1 LKTASNGRPQ
11 HEHSPTEEEA
21 NVMGLLALGA
31 IAGALL
37 AFFFDPASGRRRR
50 ALARDKTLG
59 TVRRGGREVER
70 AGRGVAA
77 EAYGAAQK
85 VQHLKEE
92 PKEFDDATLTSKV
105 ESELFRDPSVPKG
118 QINVNA
124 QEGVVQL
131 RGEVESRE
139 LIDDLVD
146 RTRKIHGVRDVENLL
161 HVPGTR
167 APMHQ

>member
-1 LKTASNGRPQ
+1 
-11 HEHSPTEEEA
+11 
-21 NVMGLLALGA
+21 MGLLALGA

-37 AFFFDPASGRRRR
+37 AFFLDPNSGRRRR
-50 ALARDKTLG
+50 AMARDRTLAKL
-59 TVRRGGREVER
+59 RRGGREVER

-77 EAYGAAQK
+77 ETYGAAQK

-92 PKEFDDATLTSKV
+92 PKEFDDATLTNKV

-124 QEGVVQL
+124 QEGVIQL
-131 RGEVESRE
+131 RGQVESRE
-139 LIDDLVD
+139 LIDDLVE
-146 RTRKIHGVRDVENLL
+146 RTRRIQGVRDVENLL
-161 HVPGTR
+161 HVPGTE